1 MASSTAQ
8 WTHDRKRA
16 VIDGVDRVAFD
27 MERKWGVNRLRLL
40 VDDDM
45 RERFDRQL
53 RRWSDVIWDGEA
65 DLRVVEET
73 AQATIRGWEALDLG
87 ATQAQAKPLAP
98 EVWEHAMDDGRVL
111 AVVRS
116 TAEAHH
122 VARDRPGMLVW
133 TMAEVARLAFDNSLV
148 NAVKDAFPGAEV
160 ARVTRDPTAPRPISE
175 ELELN
180 DPVDL

>member
-1 MASSTAQ
+1 MPTSTAQ
-8 WTHDRKRA
+8 WMHERKRA
-16 VIDGVDRVAFD
+16 LIDGVDQVAWS

-53 RRWSDVIWDGEA
+53 RKWSEIVWDGKF
-65 DLRVVEET
+65 DLRLVEET
-73 AQATIRGWEALDLG
+73 AKATERGWGALD
-87 ATQAQAKPLAP
+87 QAASQAGAKPLSP
-98 EVWEHAMDDGRVL
+98 KVWEQGMDDGRVL

-122 VARDRPGMLVW
+122 VARDRRDVVVW
-133 TMAEVARLAFDNSLV
+133 TMADVARMASENSLV
-148 NAVKDAFPGAEV
+148 NVVKGQFPGAEI
-160 ARVTRDPTAPRPISE
+160 ARVTRDPTAHPPISD

-180 DPVDL
+180 DAVEM